1 VPLRRRL
8 CDSDC
13 QIDFSVLQQFKAE
26 SGTDYIAIPMVRSD
40 GETNAITFDTDL
52 GNGFTASEIAGRT
65 AGLSPHCQKPVG
77 FVVTSASFVAAA
89 RQHLESLHF
98 YQLRGVAE
106 PQELFS
112 PTQQWLTSANEQSQL
127 FGRA

>member
-65 AGLSPHCQKPVG
+65 AGLLPHCQKPVG
-77 FVVTSASFVAAA
+77 FVVTSASFAAA
-89 RQHLESLHF
+89 APNISKVSIFINYVEWSN
-98 YQLRGVAE
+98 LRNYFPRPSNG
-106 PQELFS
+106 
-112 PTQQWLTSANEQSQL
+112 
-127 FGRA
+127 